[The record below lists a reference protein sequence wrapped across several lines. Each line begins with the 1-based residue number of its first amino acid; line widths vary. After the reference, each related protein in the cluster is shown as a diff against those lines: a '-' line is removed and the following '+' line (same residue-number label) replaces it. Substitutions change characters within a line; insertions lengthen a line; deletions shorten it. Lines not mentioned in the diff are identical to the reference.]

1 MIRSPDRRVAAAKR
15 RREKPSDRRRG
26 AVLVSALVCML
37 VVMALLGSMLLSTLS
52 DARQLRMQRELR
64 QCELLLQ
71 AGLDRAAYRLEQ
83 DSDYTGETWTIPA
96 AEIID
101 RGGGLV
107 TIAVSTSENNQPAR
121 LHVVAEYP
129 TGSETSIRRSRSVDL
144 NTQSSNAE
152 EN

>member
-1 MIRSPDRRVAAAKR
+1 MKHSTDRRTAAVTDR
-15 RREKPSDRRRG
+15 RKPSTLRRRG

-37 VVMALLGSMLLSTLS
+37 VVMALLGSMLLNTLS
-52 DARQLRMQRELR
+52 ATRQMRMERELR

-71 AGLDRAAYRLEQ
+71 AGLDRAAYRLSQ
-83 DSDYTGETWTIPA
+83 DANYTGETWNLPT

-101 RGGGLV
+101 RGDGLV
-107 TIAVSTSENNQPAR
+107 TIAVTPSENDQPAH

-129 TGSETSIRRSRSVDL
+129 TGSEKSIRRSRSLEL
-144 NTQSSNAE
+144 NTQSPNAE